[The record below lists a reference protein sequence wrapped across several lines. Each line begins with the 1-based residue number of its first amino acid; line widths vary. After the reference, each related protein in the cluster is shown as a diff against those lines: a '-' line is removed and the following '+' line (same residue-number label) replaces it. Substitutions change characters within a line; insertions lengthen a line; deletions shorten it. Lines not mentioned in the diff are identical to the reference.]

1 MSKMGCER
9 LYSLCFLFSFAFVV
23 SCVPATRDRSRRAAV
38 DYLAT
43 ANKILD
49 ETPLVDGH
57 NDIPYQIR
65 MKYKNRFENLTFD
78 TDESGWHTD
87 IPRLRKGKVGSQF
100 WAAWSSCDVR
110 LKDAV
115 RIGLEQVSVIHR
127 LINKYSNDLVFV
139 KTAQGIRDAKKN
151 NKIGS
156 LIGLEG
162 GHMIDSSLA
171 TLRMFYNLGVR
182 YMTLTH
188 SCNTAW
194 ADGWTDKLSG
204 EIHNGLTDF
213 GKLVVLEMNRLGM
226 LVDLSHVSF
235 ETMTDTLD
243 AVKAPVIFSHS
254 SAYDIHCQHGRNVP
268 DYVLQRMPDN
278 GGVVMV
284 NFYSDY
290 IHCNKSDSSKKDTI
304 ALNATLEQVADHIDH
319 IKKVAGID
327 HVGLGSDYDGVTRLP
342 KGLGDVSKFPDL
354 IAELLKRNYTEEEVK
369 KVVGENLI
377 RAFEKAEEVAKKL
390 QKERPPYD
398 EYRFFTN
405 VTCRPN
411 YGGGLTGWVPKYN
424 RTITA
429 VPLVI

>member
-1 MSKMGCER
+1 MICKR
-9 LYSLCFLFSFAFVV
+9 FSVFCWLLALVCV
-23 SCVPATRDRSRRAAV
+23 ASCVPVSLDRSVRAV
-38 DYLAT
+38 DDYKAR

-57 NDIPYQIR
+57 NDVPYQIR
-65 MKYKNRFENLTFD
+65 IKYKNRLENMTFD
-78 TDESGWHTD
+78 KNESTWHTD

-100 WAAWSSCDVR
+100 WAAWSPCDIR
-110 LKDAV
+110 MMDAV
-115 RIGLEQVSVIHR
+115 RVGLEQVAVIHR
-127 LINKYSNDLVFV
+127 LIDKYSDDLVFV
-139 KTAQGIRDAKKN
+139 TTAQGIKDAKEN
-151 NKIGS
+151 GKIGS

-171 TLRMFYNLGVR
+171 TLRMFYKLGVR

-194 ADGWTDKLSG
+194 ADGWVDKKSKD
-204 EIHNGLTDF
+204 IHKGLTDF

-235 ETMTDTLD
+235 DTMRDALDT
-243 AVKAPVIFSHS
+243 VKAPVIFSHS
-254 SAYDIHCQHGRNVP
+254 SAYEIHCNHGRNVP
-268 DYVLQRMPDN
+268 DDVLKRMPKN

-290 IHCNKSDSSKKDTI
+290 IYCNKTNNNTI
-304 ALNATLEQVADHIDH
+304 NATLSHVADHIDH

-327 HVGLGSDYDGVTRLP
+327 YVGLGSDYDGVKRLP
-342 KGLGDVSKFPDL
+342 EGLADVTTFPDL
-354 IAELLKRNYTEEEVK
+354 VAELLKRGYTDEEVK

-377 RAFEKAEEVAKKL
+377 RAFEKAEQVAKDMQSK
-390 QKERPPYD
+390 QAPYD
-398 EYRFFTN
+398 EYRFFSN

-411 YGGGLTGWVPKYN
+411 YGGGLSGFVPYYN